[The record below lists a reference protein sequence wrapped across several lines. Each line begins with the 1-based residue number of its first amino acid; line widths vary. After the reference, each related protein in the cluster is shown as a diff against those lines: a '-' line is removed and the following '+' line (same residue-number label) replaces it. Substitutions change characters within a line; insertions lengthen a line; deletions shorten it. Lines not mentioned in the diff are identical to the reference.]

1 MDMSFKGDFEVGM
14 PRAQAFALLADPQK
28 FVPVLPT
35 FHSMQMKEDDANT
48 AVVKVK
54 VGIGKVHGI
63 ATTEMSL
70 TESKAPESARYI
82 GKGSVM
88 GSAYNMIV
96 GFTLEDTASGGTR
109 VNWDGTTQI
118 HGKILSIAGG
128 GMRGYAE
135 KEIRKVIDSLQGA
148 LVSVEH
154 FESVVAQATAQAPAV
169 AVAEA
174 GILAR
179 FLAWL
184 GRLFGGGAPAE
195 ATPQTT
201 AVSAPAAVTAPPRMK
216 PPEARTLA
224 ADPVRPIQDIQTSI
238 EVDRNGGDR
247 WVGQH
252 LRRKEDKRLVR
263 GHGLFLDDHQAPGM
277 LYMSF
282 VRSPYAHARIQ
293 HIDVSAAR
301 ALPGV
306 RCVMT
311 GADVAKQTTPFMQ
324 IGAEP
329 GSLVEDY
336 GIATDTVRYPGEP
349 LVLIVAESMRVAEDA
364 AALVEVE
371 YDVLP
376 AVVMSE
382 DALRDD
388 PILHAAVGT
397 NVIFRD
403 IWDHGDVEAAFR
415 DAAHVIKIDR
425 MHFHRYSS
433 TPIETAGAVASWS
446 PRGEIEMVSN
456 IGLPGVAAQMLS
468 AYLGVGTEQ
477 IRLYS
482 HDIGGNF
489 GTKTVTH
496 TFMGL
501 AAVASRAVGGAT
513 VKWVET
519 RSDNLSSFH
528 GGERTFL
535 DTEVALDANGVITGL
550 RSRHLDNCGAY
561 TRYEPL
567 GCAVWAQV
575 YPGAYRLRN
584 LNIEFTQVVSNK
596 APCTPNRGYSRIQ
609 HLWFMERVV
618 DICGHELGI
627 PADEMRLRNYIR
639 PDEFPYTTPNGNIY
653 DAGDYPRM
661 LVEAK
666 KLIDYD
672 GWREKQ
678 AVARAEGRLMGIGIG
693 TTLDSGANNFG
704 QLLLV
709 NPNGV
714 FSGNNEGA
722 RVRLGLDGSV
732 VVTLGSVPQG
742 QGHETAAAQV
752 VADELG
758 IGPDMVTVRSGFDS
772 NWNSYAG
779 LSGTIASQFVVTG
792 LSAVHGATQR
802 LKTQMLRL
810 AAHELKASQ
819 DELEFGVGSMGPQL
833 SVKSDPERFINYWRL
848 SNLANC
854 NTAAVPEELRD
865 IDLNIFYVYKPPF
878 ELPDVK
884 RKFGNQ
890 TLTYAAQLHIAVV
903 EVDPQ
908 TWKPR
913 ILDYAIIDDCGNR
926 INPKIVEG
934 QVHGAACHGI
944 GAAMQ
949 EAFQFDKEGNLL
961 NSTFTDYTPMTS
973 LNMPDLKCGF
983 IVTPSPFSYN
993 GAKGMGE
1000 GGGAGLHTL
1009 SAAVQDAVFGKDVI
1023 VTESHNSASI
1033 LTAIGENP
1041 NRHRVV
1047 SHTTH

>member
-14 PRAQAFALLADPQK
+14 KRDETFSLLADPQK

-35 FHSMQMKEDDANT
+35 FHSMQMKEGDANT
-48 AVVKVK
+48 AIVKVK
-54 VGIGKVHGI
+54 VGIGKIHGI

-70 TESKAPESARYI
+70 TESRPPERAQYI

-96 GFTLEDTASGGTR
+96 GFTLEDAANGGTR
-109 VNWDGTTQI
+109 VNWEGTTQI

-148 LVSVEH
+148 LVSAEH
-154 FESVVAQATAQAPAV
+154 FESVVAKAQAPAAAPV
-169 AVAEA
+169 AAAASE
-174 GILAR
+174 GLLAR
-179 FLAWL
+179 LVAWL
-184 GRLFGGGAPAE
+184 QRLLGGGEAAPVVQAPAPAE
-195 ATPQTT
+195 A
-201 AVSAPAAVTAPPRMK
+201 VPPVMAK
-216 PPEARTLA
+216 PEPRRLVP
-224 ADPVRPIQDIQTSI
+224 DPLRPVKDIQTSI
-238 EVDRNGGDR
+238 EVDRKDGDR

-263 GHGLFLDDHQAPGM
+263 GLGLYLDDYHAQGM
-277 LYMSF
+277 LYMGF
-282 VRSPYAHARIQ
+282 VRSPYAHANILN
-293 HIDVSAAR
+293 IDTSAAKE
-301 ALPGV
+301 LPGV
-306 RCVMT
+306 RCILT
-311 GADVAKQTTPFMQ
+311 GAEIAKQVTPFMQ
-324 IGAEP
+324 IGPEP
-329 GSLVEDY
+329 GCLVEDY
-336 GIATDTVRYPGEP
+336 GIATDKVRYFGEP
-349 LVLIVAESMRVAEDA
+349 VVMVVAESNRLVEDA
-364 AALVEVE
+364 IGLVEVE

-376 AVVMSE
+376 AIVKSE

-388 PILHAAVGT
+388 PVLHAKVGT

-403 IWDHGDVEAAFR
+403 TWDHGDVEAAFR
-415 DAAHVIKIDR
+415 DAAHVVRIGR

-433 TPIETAGAVASWS
+433 TPIETAGALCSWS
-446 PRGEIEMVSN
+446 PRGEIDMVSN
-456 IGLPGVAAQMLS
+456 VGLPAVGAQMLS
-468 AYLGVGTEQ
+468 AYLGVSTEQ
-477 IRLYS
+477 IRMRS

-496 TFMGL
+496 TYMGL
-501 AAVASRAVGGAT
+501 AAVASRAVGGTT
-513 VKWVET
+513 VKFVET
-519 RSDNLSSFH
+519 RSDNLASFQ

-550 RSRHLDNCGAY
+550 RSRHLDDCGAY

-567 GCAVWAQV
+567 GCAIWAQV

-609 HLWFMERVV
+609 HLWFMERVI
-618 DICGHELGI
+618 DICAHELGM
-627 PADEMRLRNYIR
+627 PADEMRVRNYIR
-639 PDEFPYTTPNGNIY
+639 ADEFPYTTPNGNIY
-653 DAGDYPRM
+653 DAGDYARM
-661 LVEAK
+661 LDEAK

-672 GWREKQ
+672 GWRKKQ
-678 AVARAEGRLMGIGIG
+678 AAARAEGRLLGIGIG

-709 NPNGV
+709 NPDAV
-714 FSGNNEGA
+714 FSGNNESA
-722 RVRLGLDGSV
+722 RVKLGLDGSV

-752 VADELG
+752 VADVLN
-758 IGPDMVTVRSGFDS
+758 IGPDMVTVRTGFDS
-772 NWNSYAG
+772 NWNSYSG

-792 LSAVHGATQR
+792 LSAVHGAAE
-802 LKTQMLRL
+802 LLVKQMRRL
-810 AAHELKASQ
+810 AAHELKAAE
-819 DELEFGVGSMGPQL
+819 DELELGVGSMGPQL
-833 SVKSDPERFINYWRL
+833 SVKGDPERFINYWRL
-848 SNLANC
+848 SNLANS

-865 IDLNIFYVYKPPF
+865 INMNAYYVYKPPF

-884 RKFGNQ
+884 RKYGNQ

-908 TWKPR
+908 TFKPR
-913 ILDYAIIDDCGNR
+913 ILDYAVIDDCGNR

-934 QVHGAACHGI
+934 QVHGATCHGI

-949 EAFQFDKEGNLL
+949 EAFQYDAEGNLIT
-961 NSTFTDYTPMTS
+961 STFTDYTPMTS
-973 LNMPDLKCGF
+973 LNMPDLKCGA

-993 GAKGMGE
+993 GAKGCGE
-1000 GGGAGLHTL
+1000 GGGAPLHTL
-1009 SAAVQDAVFGKDVI
+1009 SAAMQDALFERDVI
-1023 VTESHNSASI
+1023 VTDSHNSASI
-1033 LTAIGENP
+1033 LMAYAENP
-1041 NRHRVV
+1041 NRAQVV
-1047 SHTTH
+1047 SHTAH